1 MSSAMMSNT
10 FGRVTGDGCA
20 SEATASPTASRRVVD
35 RNGRTS
41 VAVDIPGI
49 LPQNANG
56 HVPMAGDVPVTSSA

>member
-1 MSSAMMSNT
+1 
-10 FGRVTGDGCA
+10 
-20 SEATASPTASRRVVD
+20 
-35 RNGRTS
+35 